1 MVRELN
7 LKFKL
12 AVQAKGGVGIRSL
25 RRIFNQMDFNGN
37 KKLDAAEF
45 EQALASFGI
54 FPKKVELQSLIKFYD
69 VDGDGSISYNE
80 FLSGL
85 REELTERRLNMV
97 KKAFSILDTNGSG
110 EITIADI
117 GHVYDVTMNP
127 EFLEG
132 KKSKEQIL
140 HEFLNNFEGARGDGN
155 GSVTWAEFLDYYSDL
170 SMSTPSDDYFCK
182 MMESAW

>member
-37 KKLDAAEF
+37 KKLDPAEF

-85 REELTERRLNMV
+85 REELTERRANMV

-110 EITIADI
+110 NITIGDI
-117 GHVYDVTMNP
+117 SHVYDVSMNP

-132 KKSKEQIL
+132 KKSK
-140 HEFLNNFEGARGDGN
+140 D
-155 GSVTWAEFLDYYSDL
+155 
-170 SMSTPSDDYFCK
+170 
-182 MMESAW
+182 